1 MLPRRR
7 RAGSETEPLV
17 VVSNDNSWSKQSN
30 LTYVNSAYPNNVPQD
45 YYLEDDLTTEDYTE
59 PEPVMAARD
68 RTSEFVNTIQTL
80 QGRSIARAVAV
91 RDPKKSKVIQSHSE
105 FMLIAKNIGRN
116 IASTYAKLEK
126 LTLCKMAAYEIKNLP
141 ELVRPMLGESEF
153 IGASVAKLTSAG
165 DNYCSLIYAV
175 DITVK
180 DGKEE
185 KILHGVAKMLPQN
198 EYVQKLFNSPRI
210 YFNEVG
216 YYETIVPCLRNF
228 QKEQGFTQLL
238 SSVPDFY
245 GARFSLDPSSDR
257 IDEDAVLLIKNI
269 KAEGFSIID
278 RRVGFDLV
286 QSELVLEKVAEL
298 HSTSIAL
305 KLHKPEVFEE
315 KLGPFFQE
323 FQMYV
328 ADKTAHENVT
338 KSMLDLIKGDK
349 FCFDNLE
356 KIKDNFNESS
366 SHATTRNDKTFSS
379 PFMSL
384 VHNDMWT
391 NNIMVKIV
399 DGKTV
404 DVKFVDYQIYEYS
417 SLARDVIF
425 FLFNSVQLPVIK
437 EHCDHLL
444 AYYHG
449 QLIKYLKKLKCDVS
463 PFGFEAFLSEL
474 QNVAKRLEFFH
485 LILMLRPTWAEDAD
499 STEMENISK
508 KDFQKEKPASEKCKQ
523 KGYFIVHEFMRRG
536 WI

>member
-1 MLPRRR
+1 
-7 RAGSETEPLV
+7 
-17 VVSNDNSWSKQSN
+17 
-30 LTYVNSAYPNNVPQD
+30 
-45 YYLEDDLTTEDYTE
+45 
-59 PEPVMAARD
+59 
-68 RTSEFVNTIQTL
+68 
-80 QGRSIARAVAV
+80 
-91 RDPKKSKVIQSHSE
+91 
-105 FMLIAKNIGRN
+105 
-116 IASTYAKLEK
+116 
-126 LTLCKMAAYEIKNLP
+126 MAAYEIKNLP

-404 DVKFVDYQIYEYS
+404 GVKFVDYQIYEYS

-499 STEMENISK
+499 STEMENISE

-523 KGYFIVHEFMRRG
+523 KGYFIVHEFMRGG